1 MKKLFL
7 VLLLISLPLYIFL
20 KGIEI
25 NVFNKNFY
33 LKSYEKYNVEDVS
46 EKTLKELGSIT
57 DDLFM
62 YLKCKGDKELLKPYF
77 NTREIKHMEDV
88 KILFKRGY
96 ILKYISF
103 LLSILIILISIKN
116 KVWKMA
122 KGVFYGIFIW
132 WGLIFL
138 LLLLVLID
146 FNKYF
151 TYFHTIFFRN
161 DLWILDPNTD
171 LLIQMLPE
179 EFFIAIFIRILLL
192 FFLVLAIIQ
201 ISCYT
206 IMKKE
211 EDNSGWINE
220 N

>member
-138 LLLLVLID
+138 LLSLVLID

>member
-7 VLLLISLPLYIFL
+7 VLLLIFLPLYIFL

-138 LLLLVLID
+138 LLSLVLID